1 MKKISV
7 FRDPV
12 FREASARV
20 WRSPLKTENRKQ
32 KTLPA
37 FSLIELLVVMAIM
50 VLLLALVAPAVNGV
64 MESGR
69 LTQAATILSNQFS
82 IGHLKAMSE
91 NRPITLRF
99 IRKDTASSFDRIQLL
114 TIDNQGNMVAV
125 DRVQTLPV
133 GTAIA
138 KSATLSSLLGS
149 NPNPEQAAT
158 SSDPSVPGLG
168 TSYRYIQ
175 FSFRPR
181 GSLDLDMTQKWF
193 ATVVYLRNDTSSGIP
208 ANSITLLL
216 DPLNGNFVT
225 YQP

>member
-1 MKKISV
+1 MKTS
-7 FRDPV
+7 
-12 FREASARV
+12 S
-20 WRSPLKTENRKQ
+20 
-32 KTLPA
+32 A
-37 FSLIELLVVMAIM
+37 FSLVELLVVMAIM

>member
-1 MKKISV
+1 V
-7 FRDPV
+7 
-12 FREASARV
+12 
-20 WRSPLKTENRKQ
+20 KTSS
-32 KTLPA
+32 A
-37 FSLIELLVVMAIM
+37 FSLVELLVVMAIM

>member
-1 MKKISV
+1 
-7 FRDPV
+7 
-12 FREASARV
+12 
-20 WRSPLKTENRKQ
+20 
-32 KTLPA
+32 
-37 FSLIELLVVMAIM
+37 MAIM